1 MWHNRSVGRIV
12 KMWGVCIC
20 LLILTSPGSVI
31 AQIRTEPKA
40 APVKVSVE
48 VEKAREQTK
57 WMYRNLTLN
66 TDQYEAVNE
75 INLTY
80 AYKFD
85 SIEKL
90 KSKSAKSDAKLKI
103 RSDKEARI
111 KSVLTPEQFTQ
122 FVAHKEK
129 QTSQKKSPFSGT
141 YFGK

>member
-1 MWHNRSVGRIV
+1 MWR
-12 KMWGVCIC
+12 VCIG
-20 LLILTSPGSVI
+20 LLILMPSGGVI
-31 AQIRTEPKA
+31 AQIRTEPKVT
-40 APVKVSVE
+40 PVKVSVE

-90 KSKSAKSDAKLKI
+90 KSKAAQNDAKVKI
-103 RSDKEARI
+103 RTDKEARI
-111 KSVLTPEQFTQ
+111 KSVLSPEQFTQ
-122 FVAHKEK
+122 FIAHKEK